1 VPTTEELRGAVF
13 APGTTFRVKEK
24 VAVPR
29 SRGGFTLGYISK
41 PVPRRHCYV
50 DPTTPISANHQ
61 EWRVRELSIHLPHD
75 FHPLHLLRLYIHI
88 FLVRI

>member
-61 EWRVRELSIHLPHD
+61 EWRVREFSIHLQD

>member
-29 SRGGFTLGYISK
+29 SRGGFTLGYIAK

-61 EWRVRELSIHLPHD
+61 EWRVRASAT
-75 FHPLHLLRLYIHI
+75 LLGCVKLCVCVGGVCAR
-88 FLVRI
+88 V